1 MENEQ
6 LKVLYEELLKNI
18 EEEGAI
24 KPPESDKAS
33 ETAPITQVNVE
44 QLRSECEQL
53 EKSSESW
60 KVKCNEL
67 VKELNALKA
76 YCAKLEKDLA
86 DLEGWKHKCTELQL
100 RVTQIENN
108 MELECFRAVAK
119 ERKQ

>member
-6 LKVLYEELLKNI
+6 LKVLYEELLKKI

-24 KPPESDKAS
+24 KPLSGKLLESDKAN

-53 EKSSESW
+53 EKSLESW

-67 VKELNALKA
+67 ENELNALKA

-86 DLEGWKHKCTELQL
+86 DLVGWKHKCTELQL

-108 MELECFRAVAK
+108 VE
-119 ERKQ
+119 